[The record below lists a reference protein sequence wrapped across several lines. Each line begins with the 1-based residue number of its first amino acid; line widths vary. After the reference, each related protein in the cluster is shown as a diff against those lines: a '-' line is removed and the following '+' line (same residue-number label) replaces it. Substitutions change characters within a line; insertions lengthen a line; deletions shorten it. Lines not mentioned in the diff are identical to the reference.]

1 MPVKSMRR
9 GRFRVS
15 IHLINEQ
22 PDDVKKIMAH
32 FIILRAECNFG
43 FDALDYH
50 ALSDLFDEV
59 ESGYLLPEY
68 EISYNAKTGKVSAE
82 RIKN

>member
-1 MPVKSMRR
+1 MRR

-15 IHLINEQ
+15 VHLINEQ
-22 PDDVKKIMAH
+22 PEDVKKIMAH
-32 FIILRAECNFG
+32 FIILRADMDFG
-43 FDALDYH
+43 FDAFNYH

-68 EISYNAKTGKVSAE
+68 EISYNAKTGKVGAT